1 MISYF
6 YRKKRILC
14 ILMAALVFSALL
26 AGCDDKGKGA
36 EDAEVTEEVPTGTG
50 FDFESEQSN
59 ASPQNTAANPSGGMT
74 SEELLNSTPTAIP
87 ANNGLANI
95 PSNIEVENTGST
107 PATVPAFDSSSV
119 DDIPDATPTV
129 KPTAS
134 GITLSPT
141 EITIYKNS
149 SQVVSADGTNTLTAT
164 MIGGTGTVLW
174 SSTDT
179 FVASVAGNG
188 ATATVTGINPG
199 TCLIKA
205 EIGGTDYFATAV
217 IKVVEKTPDF
227 FDVGPCMI
235 NVAGEYSAKAC
246 DELIAK
252 VNGVRADYGIPA
264 CTKNASLCK
273 VADVRAKE
281 IAFFFANVR
290 PNGAAFNSVAPLY
303 YKAECIA
310 CILQSAGVNE
320 AMAGLQNYTTT
331 RVDIMNEKYG
341 SIGASYFMI
350 NGLTFIVLA
359 FGN

>member
-1 MISYF
+1 M
-6 YRKKRILC
+6 
-14 ILMAALVFSALL
+14 LL
-26 AGCDDKGKGA
+26 FGCDDKA
-36 EDAEVTEEVPTGTG
+36 ASEDADETAAEENADLNS
-50 FDFESEQSN
+50 FDFESDQNNGSAVQDSGNTQN
-59 ASPQNTAANPSGGMT
+59 ADNGNNSGSGMT
-74 SEELLNSTPTAIP
+74 SQELLNSTPTAIP
-87 ANNGLANI
+87 PNNGLANI

-119 DDIPDATPTV
+119 DDTPDPTPTV

-134 GITLSPT
+134 GITLSPS
-141 EITIYKNS
+141 EITIYKNG
-149 SQVVSADGTNTLTAT
+149 SQVVNADGSNTLSAT
-164 MIGGTGTVLW
+164 MIGGTGTVNW
-174 SSTDT
+174 SSSDT
-179 FVASVAGNG
+179 YVASVAGTG
-188 ATATVTGINPG
+188 EKATVTGINAG
-199 TCLIKA
+199 TCVVKA
-205 EIGGTDYFATAV
+205 EIAGTDYFATAV
-217 IKVVEKTPDF
+217 VKVVEKTPAF
-227 FDVGPCMI
+227 FDVGDCMI
-235 NVAGEYSAKAC
+235 NVAGEYSAKKC
-246 DELIAK
+246 DDLIAK

-264 CTKNASLCK
+264 CEKNASLCK

-290 PNGAAFNSVAPLY
+290 PNGWAFNTVAPQY

-341 SIGASYFMI
+341 SIGASYFTI